1 MDDLLGWLLW
11 LLLLLIDEVCRR
23 PQKLC
28 DWLERCRRHF
38 ELPHGPSARHF
49 KAGSSTKQQVAK

>member
-49 KAGSSTKQQVAK
+49 KAGSYSKQ